1 MAGAVVMTETAW
13 IVTGVIVIAVVVAL
27 AAEKRSAHTGTLIRF
42 STKPILLVPRQLAG
56 GRWYV
61 EATWVDGRIQHIS
74 EFETE
79 GEARRWINDKSEA
92 YDWINHKSEAYFT
105 GMGDPDVAGP

>member
-1 MAGAVVMTETAW
+1 MAASSGTDCHRLHKRP
-13 IVTGVIVIAVVVAL
+13 IAPRGHVDNCA
-27 AAEKRSAHTGTLIRF
+27 
-42 STKPILLVPRQLAG
+42 PRQLAG